1 MKSSQVL
8 MKAKELIATPD
19 AWTKDELAKDAF
31 GVATDPLGPNARC
44 YCSIGATIKANH
56 FYGSTSNT
64 RSRAYLSMAVQE
76 LVPETTIP
84 AVSDYNDTHTHEEV
98 MTMFNKAIA
107 LAKEDENADQ
117 S

>member
-1 MKSSQVL
+1 MKTSQVL

-19 AWTKDELAKDAF
+19 TWTKDELAKDAF

-44 YCSIGATIKANH
+44 YCSIGAVIKAHH
-56 FYGSTSNT
+56 FYGSPAGT
-64 RSRAYLSMAVQE
+64 RGRAYLSRAVRE
-76 LVPETTIP
+76 IAPETP
-84 AVSDYNDTHTHEEV
+84 VPPVSDYNDTRTHEEV
-98 MTMFNKAIA
+98 LAMFDKAIA